1 MKVPPKLVRRLVIA
15 PLVVLV
21 EAALVLLSPLLLLV
35 ALVLSPLFGGLRPLR
50 AVLIALSGTTR
61 HMAAI
66 AACFALWVASGFGR
80 RIRSE
85 RMQRAHYRL
94 MRWFVRGVYDVIV
107 VLARVR
113 VRVVDSD
120 EAGAVLS
127 ARDRPVLLFGRHAGE
142 GDTLLALYEL
152 LCPHRRGPRIVMH
165 ERLRLD
171 PLVDVLGERLPNRFV
186 DPRGGDTERDIAAM
200 AAELDDGG
208 ALVLFP
214 EGRNFSAAHRQRAI
228 DRLDEAGHTEEAG
241 RARRMRKVSAPR
253 PGGALAAIDACP
265 RADVVLMGH
274 FGFPDGLR
282 DVWCHLP
289 AEQVITVRL
298 WHEPADAIPAQED
311 ERRAGL
317 FDRWQQL
324 DDWVVENDD
333 GPPAGG
339 PSQTADG

>member
-1 MKVPPKLVRRLVIA
+1 VKVPPKPVRRVVLA
-15 PLVVLV
+15 PIVVLV
-21 EAALVLLSPLLLLV
+21 EALLVLLSPLLLIV
-35 ALVLSPLFGGLRPLR
+35 ALVLSPLAGGWRPLR
-50 AVLIALSGTTR
+50 AVLIVLSGTTR

-66 AACFALWVASGFGR
+66 TACFALWVASGFGR
-80 RIRSE
+80 RMETEGMR
-85 RMQRAHYRL
+85 RAHYNL

-107 VLARVR
+107 ALAHVR
-113 VRVVDSD
+113 VVVVDSD

-142 GDTLLALYEL
+142 GDTLLVLYEL

-171 PLVDVLGERLPNRFV
+171 PFVDVLGERLPNRFV

-200 AAELDDGG
+200 AAELDDGA

-228 DRLDEAGHTEEAG
+228 DRLQQAGHAEEAE
-241 RARRMRKVSAPR
+241 RAGRMRQVSAPR

-265 RADVVLMGH
+265 RADVVVMGH
-274 FGFPDGLR
+274 VGFPDGIK
-282 DVWCHLP
+282 DVWRHLP
-289 AEQVITVRL
+289 DEQVITVRL
-298 WHEPADAIPAQED
+298 WHEPADRIPERHD
-311 ERRAGL
+311 ERIAWL

-324 DDWVVENDD
+324 DDWVVENGE
-333 GPPAGG
+333 GPPGGG
-339 PSQTADG
+339 PSHSSSS